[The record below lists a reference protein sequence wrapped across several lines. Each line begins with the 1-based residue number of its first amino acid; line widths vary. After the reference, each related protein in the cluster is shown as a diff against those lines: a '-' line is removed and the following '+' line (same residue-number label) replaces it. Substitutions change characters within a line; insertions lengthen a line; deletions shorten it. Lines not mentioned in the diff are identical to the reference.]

1 MGTWGLGP
9 WDSDDAADWC
19 ASAFQGMDID
29 AAMDDAFRY
38 YDCWGKIRTACYLLR
53 VLGVS
58 AYVWPGDLDRLD
70 EHIDKGLELLRGMAE
85 PGGEYLELWGEGG
98 HPEIEARLAE
108 EIAALEAI
116 KR

>member
-1 MGTWGLGP
+1 MGTWGNGP

-19 ASAFQGMDID
+19 ANAFEGMDID

-38 YDCWGKIRTACYLLR
+38 YDCWGKIRTACYILR

-70 EHIDKGLELLRGMAE
+70 EHKKRGLELLQGMAD
-85 PGGEYLELWGEGG
+85 PDGEYLELWGGNE
-98 HPEIEARLAE
+98 EVKALLAE
-108 EIAALEAI
+108 EIAGLQALI
-116 KR
+116 R

>member
-58 AYVWPGDLDRLD
+58 AYVWPGDLDRLA
-70 EHIDKGLELLRGMAE
+70 EHEACHLAGE
-85 PGGEYLELWGEGG
+85 PGLVDEGHELE
-98 HPEIEARLAE
+98 R
-108 EIAALEAI
+108 
-116 KR
+116 